1 MSLAVAVLR
10 ADGVSVT
17 EPTSARSTPWE
28 PVLSAVPDV
37 VAAVPAAVR
46 DELDLVGAGTLGVL
60 CPRALLD
67 PVTAAVGADRP
78 AVSVLTVE
86 QAKGLEFD
94 AVLLLEPAG
103 IVADSPR
110 GINDLYVGITRPT
123 QRLHVLHA
131 RPLPAGFEEG
141 AQRGEAG

>member
-1 MSLAVAVLR
+1 MALAVAVLR

-17 EPTSARSTPWE
+17 EPTSARSTTLGAGAHGRPGRGRRG
-28 PVLSAVPDV
+28 D
-37 VAAVPAAVR
+37 AAVR

-60 CPRALLD
+60 CPRAPVD

-78 AVSVLTVE
+78 AVAVLTVA

-94 AVLLLEPAG
+94 GVLLLEPAG

-110 GINDLYVGITRPT
+110 GMNDLYVAITRPT

-131 RPLPAGFEEG
+131 EPLPAGFEE
-141 AQRGEAG
+141 A